1 MNQQTNNGNEL
12 LIKKLLIRISN
23 LELEVAQQSIE
34 LDQKDQQIREITQ
47 TNQSLSAELEA
58 KNNKE
63 GA

>member
-1 MNQQTNNGNEL
+1 MNQQINNGNEL

-23 LELEVAQQSIE
+23 LELEIAQQSVE
-34 LDQKDQQIREITQ
+34 LDQKDQQIQEITQ

-58 KNNKE
+58 KNKE

>member
-1 MNQQTNNGNEL
+1 MNQQINNGNEL

-23 LELEVAQQSIE
+23 LELEVAQQSVE

-47 TNQSLSAELEA
+47 TNQSLSAELEL
-58 KNNKE
+58 KDKK